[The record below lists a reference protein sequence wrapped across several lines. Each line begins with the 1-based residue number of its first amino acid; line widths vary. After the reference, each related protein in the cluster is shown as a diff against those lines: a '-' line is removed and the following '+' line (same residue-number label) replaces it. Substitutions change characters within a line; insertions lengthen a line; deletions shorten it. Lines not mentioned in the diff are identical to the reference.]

1 VPEVRDSELPHAPH
15 RLLQLALDVVLLD
28 QRADAL
34 LELLDGPP
42 RANPPHVHDPRRAP
56 VLVEQPLDESRNLPP
71 TARVNQPPRH
81 ERDEDGGEHI
91 VGDGTRDEVGK
102 HRAHGRRVQRK
113 VVDTPQG
120 TDEALKELLAAVDP
134 GQSRQQHA
142 RHLPLSVLLLE
153 REHQD
158 PLDHLVPEP
167 RVLERRQLVLRLPA
181 LRVGKKVVQHRPHLP
196 LESRDGQRQ
205 LQVAAD
211 ELLYFGTA
219 LRPRHK
225 RRRREERLG
234 DGLVLEEVGD
244 DGSHVFYSLGYVDQ
258 QVVELLEEEVDAR
271 LRLRALDGAALHQR
285 RDERA
290 QHVALPGG
298 LVHADRQDLAN
309 QLGRQVPGAELLNA
323 LSRVPPA
330 LADQVLLRDEDRV
343 HVHRL
348 DRQRRAAALLGLALH
363 RLLEGG

>member
-1 VPEVRDSELPHAPH
+1 VVHDLGLLQLLEERQRHAHLLLTLLDGTVHGAFDHLVPEVRDSELPHAPH

-142 RHLPLSVLLLE
+142 RHLPLGVLLLQGG
-153 REHQD
+153 HQD
-158 PLDHLVPEP
+158 ALYYLIPVPC
-167 RVLERRQLVLRLPA
+167 L
-181 LRVGKKVVQHRPHLP
+181 
-196 LESRDGQRQ
+196 
-205 LQVAAD
+205 LQVA
-211 ELLYFGTA
+211 ELLYR
-219 LRPRHK
+219 LLQIPRHK
-225 RRRREERLG
+225 ILRHQLPHSLLELG
-234 DGLVLEEVGD
+234 DGQGQLQLRRYLVDDLLAQSLAGHRREVLQNALGDYLVFHEESNRVCGKV
-244 DGSHVFYSLGYVDQ
+244 DGVRRRL
-258 QVVELLEEEVDAR
+258 
-271 LRLRALDGAALHQR
+271 LRLLQPAEQRLQPRLHVGSLQGVPHHERGEKLGAQ
-285 RDERA
+285 
-290 QHVALPGG
+290 
-298 LVHADRQDLAN
+298 
-309 QLGRQVPGAELLNA
+309 
-323 LSRVPPA
+323 PP
-330 LADQVLLRDEDRV
+330 L
-343 HVHRL
+343 
-348 DRQRRAAALLGLALH
+348 
-363 RLLEGG
+363 RLLLVD